1 MPEHR
6 LIRKYLASLDRQD
19 NEDYLRFQRELDVAE
34 VNNIKGRV
42 KESYD
47 MDRDLRRV
55 LITHL
60 SMAAYIIERNHM
72 P

>member
-6 LIRKYLASLDRQD
+6 LIRKYLASLDHQG

-42 KESYD
+42 KES
-47 MDRDLRRV
+47 
-55 LITHL
+55 
-60 SMAAYIIERNHM
+60 
-72 P
+72 

>member
-42 KESYD
+42 
-47 MDRDLRRV
+47 
-55 LITHL
+55 
-60 SMAAYIIERNHM
+60 
-72 P
+72 